1 MSRFSMSGRLL
12 SACCLVLQIAVCVV
26 HAANWST
33 GRFPPLLDA
42 TLDELRRGLDGG
54 QFTSVDLTKAYI
66 ARINEVNEQ
75 LHAVNEINPDAL
87 AIAAELDQE
96 RVKGKVG
103 PLHGIP
109 ILLKDNIATDDKMN
123 NTAGSFALIGA
134 KVPEDSTVAA
144 KLRKAGAIILGK
156 ANLSQWANFRSDN
169 GSSGWTSVGGQTI
182 GAYFPG
188 QDPSGSSSGSGV
200 ASSIG
205 LAWACLG
212 TETDGSIIS
221 PSEENNIV
229 GIKPSVGLTSRYLV
243 VPISEHQDTVGPM
256 ARTVKDAAHLLS
268 VIAGKDSHDNYTS
281 AIPFGDEVPDYVAA
295 CKESGLKD
303 KRIGIPQ
310 GLTNDKGLSPAVAKA
325 FRETIEVLR
334 SSGAVIVENIELPGL
349 EFEEYGFANDIV
361 LGADF
366 FTGLTELYLKNLV
379 INPNN
384 IHSLADLQ
392 AFTQKN
398 SREDWPERDT
408 GVWDSTLKLG
418 FGNDSP
424 QFQQAYQEQLIFGGQ
439 GGLAGALKS
448 HSLDAVF
455 ALSGSASNMAA
466 PLGHPVVTLPIGRMP
481 EGTPVTQNG
490 FGNLN
495 STSPNQP
502 FGVAF
507 AGDHFS
513 EEALIGMAYALEQ
526 QTRVRTKVEPIVVP
540 KTELKDV
547 VGK

>member
-1 MSRFSMSGRLL
+1 MSGRLL

-26 HAANWST
+26 HAANCST
-33 GRFPPLLDA
+33 GSFPPLIDA

-66 ARINEVNEQ
+66 ARINDVNEQ

-87 AIAAELDQE
+87 TIAAELDQE
-96 RVKGKVG
+96 RAKGKVG

-109 ILLKDNIATDDKMN
+109 ILIKDNIATDDKMN

-200 ASSIG
+200 ASSVG

-212 TETDGSIIS
+212 TETAGSIIS

-268 VIAGKDSHDNYTS
+268 AIVGRDDHDNYTS

-295 CKESGLKD
+295 CKESGLKG

-310 GLTNDKGLSPAVAKA
+310 GMTDTGFAPAVTKA

-334 SSGAVIVENIELPGL
+334 SSGAVIVENVELPGAAK
-349 EFEEYGFANDIV
+349 YGSANNIV
-361 LGADF
+361 LEADF
-366 FTGLTELYLKNLV
+366 FTGLPELYLKNLV
-379 INPNN
+379 TNPNN

-392 AFTQKN
+392 AFTQKD

-408 GVWDSTLKLG
+408 GVWDSALKRG
-418 FGNDSP
+418 YGNDSP
-424 QFQQAYQEQLIFGGQ
+424 QFQQAYQEQLLYGGQ
-439 GGLAGALKS
+439 EGLAGALKN

-455 ALSGSASNMAA
+455 APSSIASSMAA

-481 EGTPVTQNG
+481 EDTPVTQNG

-495 STSPNQP
+495 ATSPNQP
-502 FGVAF
+502 FGVGF

-513 EEALIGMAYALEQ
+513 EEVLIGMAYALEQ
-526 QTRVRTKVEPIVVP
+526 QTQVRTKVKAIVVP

>member
-1 MSRFSMSGRLL
+1 MMNRFSHSGRLL
-12 SACCLVLQIAVCVV
+12 GACCLALQIALCL
-26 HAANWST
+26 AGCG
-33 GRFPPLLDA
+33 GRLPPLLDA
-42 TLDELRRGLDGG
+42 TLDDLRRGLDGG
-54 QFTSVDLTKAYI
+54 NFSSVDLTKAYI

-87 AIAAELDQE
+87 TIAAERDKE
-96 RVKGKVG
+96 RCQGKVG

-109 ILLKDNIATDDKMN
+109 ILIKDNIATNDKMN
-123 NTAGSFALIGA
+123 NTAGSFALLGA

-169 GSSGWTSVGGQTI
+169 GSSGWSSIGGQAT

-200 ASSIG
+200 SSSVG

-221 PSEENNIV
+221 PSQENNLV

-268 VIAGKDSHDNYTS
+268 AIAGKDSNDNYTS
-281 AIPFGDEVPDYVAA
+281 AIPFGDKVPDYVAA
-295 CKESGLKD
+295 CKKSGLKG

-310 GLTNDKGLSPAVAKA
+310 GLTKGESGYPAPVEKT
-325 FRETIEVLR
+325 FRETVELLR
-334 SSGAVIVENIELPGL
+334 SSGAVIVDNIEFPGL
-349 EFEEYGFANDIV
+349 EQLGPSNEIV
-361 LGADF
+361 LKADF
-366 FTGLTELYLKNLV
+366 VSGLPELYLKKLV
-379 INPNN
+379 ANPNN
-384 IHSLADLQ
+384 ITSLADLQ
-392 AFTQKN
+392 AFTHKDP
-398 SREDWPERDT
+398 REDWPERDT
-408 GVWDSTLKLG
+408 GVWDSALKLG

-424 QFQQAYQEQLIFGGQ
+424 QFREAFQKQLNFGGEQ
-439 GGLAGALKS
+439 GLAGALKNN
-448 HSLDAVF
+448 SLDAIF
-455 ALSGSASNMAA
+455 APSDFVSSMAA
-466 PLGHPVVTLPIGRMP
+466 PLGNPVVTVPIGRMP
-481 EGTPVTQNG
+481 DDTPVTRNG

-495 STSPNQP
+495 ATGPNQP
-502 FGVAF
+502 FGVGF
-507 AGDHFS
+507 AGAHFS

-526 QTRVRTKVEPIVVP
+526 QTHVRTKIHPKVVP
-540 KTELKDV
+540 RTELQDV
-547 VGK
+547 LGK